1 MTRLVGIDLG
11 GTSIRAALSTGP
23 TTYAKRVVRR
33 PTPASSGPE
42 AVISACAEAARDV
55 ARGTPDGVAIGIPGP
70 LDPERGVVFAAPHL
84 PGFEDLPAREML
96 SEAAGCPVAIHNDSN
111 LAGYG
116 EWAAGMGRGARIF
129 ILVTMGTGIGG
140 AVIIDGTLL
149 VGTAGTAAE
158 MGHVPW
164 SLDGPL
170 CGQGHPGCLEGIAS
184 GTGIARCA
192 AAALAAGEESSL
204 RAITPLTTSPTPPG
218 PVTLSRRG
226 SLPTRPGPSAAPSGP
241 WSISW
246 GRTPSLSAEVSAAP
260 VPICSWPRFA
270 QAWRR
275 SASSHRSSAAGWDRP
290 SSDRTPAWS
299 GRSPGSFASSVAT
312 EVART
317 AGPGRPG
324 PAPRRVLWFHHRLV
338 TPAYD

>member
-55 ARGTPDGVAIGIPGP
+55 AGGTPDGVAIGIPGP

-140 AVIIDGTLL
+140 AVIIEGTLL

-204 RAITPLTTSPTPPG
+204 RAITPLTTSAIADAARAGDP
-218 PVTLSRRG
+218 LA
-226 SLPTRPGPSAAPSGP
+226 TRVFADAA
-241 WSISW
+241 
-246 GRTPSLSAEVSAAP
+246 RAL
-260 VPICSWPRFA
+260 
-270 QAWRR
+270 
-275 SASSHRSSAAGWDRP
+275 
-290 SSDRTPAWS
+290 
-299 GRSPGSFASSVAT
+299 GRSFGALVNILGPDAIALGGGVGGTCADLLLAPIRAGMAEIGFVAPLQHCRVGQAELGQDAGLVGAVAWVVRSF
-312 EVART
+312 
-317 AGPGRPG
+317 GR
-324 PAPRRVLWFHHRLV
+324 
-338 TPAYD
+338 D